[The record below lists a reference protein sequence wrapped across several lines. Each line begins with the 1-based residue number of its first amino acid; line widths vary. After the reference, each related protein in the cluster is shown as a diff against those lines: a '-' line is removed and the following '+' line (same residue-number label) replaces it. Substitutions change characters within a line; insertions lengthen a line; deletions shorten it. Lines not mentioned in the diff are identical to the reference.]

1 MTSNRRR
8 EANRRNAQR
17 STGPRSATGK
27 RASRSNALRHGLSAR
42 LGEDPSHNRRIE
54 WLAQIIAGPEAAADE
69 LYYARVAAEATLQI
83 ARIRALRTSM
93 LDPSLRSR
101 EVLSWSFPQRVTWE
115 RRYGNGNLD
124 LNVLA
129 DQAKHGPG
137 DGSTPEERAFM
148 LAFPLE
154 RTPPIPSGPDAEV
167 EILGRFIGKVAKL
180 DRYEVRELSRRRS
193 AYRALDALRAS
204 KAAKTA

>member
-8 EANRRNAQR
+8 EANRRNARR
-17 STGPRSATGK
+17 STGPRSAAGK

-42 LGEDPSHNRRIE
+42 LGGDPSHNRRIE
-54 WLAQIIAGPEAAADE
+54 SLAKIIAGAEAAADE

-83 ARIRALRTSM
+83 AQIRALRTSM
-93 LDPSLRSR
+93 LDPSVRSR
-101 EVLSWSFPQRVTWE
+101 EVLSWSFPQRVRW
-115 RRYGNGNLD
+115 RRSSKNRNLD
-124 LNVLA
+124 ARA
-129 DQAKHGPG
+129 DEAKHDPG
-137 DGSTPEERAFM
+137 DGTTPEERAFM
-148 LAFPLE
+148 LSFPLE

>member
-1 MTSNRRR
+1 MTSSRRR

-27 RASRSNALRHGLSAR
+27 SVSRTNALRHGLSAR
-42 LGEDPSHNRRIE
+42 LGRDPSHDQRIE
-54 WLAQIIAGPEAAADE
+54 SLAKIIAGPEAAADE
-69 LYYARVAAEATLQI
+69 LYYARIAAEATLQI

-93 LDPSLRSR
+93 LEPSVRTR
-101 EVLSWSFPQRVTWE
+101 EVFSWSFPERVTWQ
-115 RRYGNGNLD
+115 RRSGNSALD
-124 LNVLA
+124 IEVLA
-129 DQAKHGPG
+129 GEAKRDPG
-137 DGSTPEERAFM
+137 DGSTFDERLFM

-180 DRYEVRELSRRRS
+180 DRHEVRELSRRRA
-193 AYRALDALRAS
+193 AYRALDALRAL
-204 KAAKTA
+204 KAAKNA

>member
-1 MTSNRRR
+1 V
-8 EANRRNAQR
+8 
-17 STGPRSATGK
+17 
-27 RASRSNALRHGLSAR
+27 SRINALRHGLSAR
-42 LGEDPSHNRRIE
+42 LGEDHSHSWRIE
-54 WLAQIIAGPEAAADE
+54 SLAKIIAGPGAGADE

-93 LDPSLRSR
+93 LDPSVRSR

-115 RRYGNGNLD
+115 RGSGNRR
-124 LNVLA
+124 NVPA
-129 DQAKHGPG
+129 DEAKRDPE

-148 LAFPLE
+148 RAFPLK

-167 EILGRFIGKVAKL
+167 EILGRFIGEVAKL
-180 DRYEVRELSRRRS
+180 DRYELRELSRRRS